1 MHQLTRE
8 EYDQLHMV
16 MGFMAD
22 KDVDG
27 ILQLLPKKATYYFTR
42 AQTPRALPIQD
53 LMTKAN
59 EHGLKGSTYNNVSE
73 ALDAAR
79 QAAHPRDLIYIGGSM
94 YVLAELF
101 QAIAKDKDNDD

>member
-1 MHQLTRE
+1 
-8 EYDQLHMV
+8 

-27 ILQLLPKKATYYFTR
+27 ILQLLPQKATYYFTQ
-42 AQTPRALPIQD
+42 AQTPRALSVKD
-53 LMTKAN
+53 LLPKAKK
-59 EHGLKGSTYNNVSE
+59 HGLKGSTYYNVSE

-79 QAAHPRDLIYIGGSM
+79 QAAHPRDMIYIGGSM

-101 QAIAKDKDNDD
+101 KAISNEDDE